1 MTVSNPAAVAALL
14 VASACLFGCPPS
26 ADKSAQDG
34 GAADARAEASLAD
47 GAASAAAAPDAAPWE
62 EGNVPPAQNEE
73 LTTRMKHLLE
83 AIAQDN
89 PDLAKDV
96 VYPREAWMQTKDA
109 QDPGKLWDSKV
120 QSAFKK
126 SVHRSHKRRKHMDRA
141 KFIGFE
147 LGKNV
152 SLVPPKKKDLK
163 KPAWRVKRS
172 KILFSVDDKSL
183 SIEIAEMTA
192 YRGAWYVT
200 RLR

>member
-1 MTVSNPAAVAALL
+1 MLSRVVTAAVAATLL
-14 VASACLFGCPPS
+14 GCPPS
-26 ADKSAQDG
+26 ASSSADG
-34 GAADARAEASLAD
+34 GADASRLEAGSGDA
-47 GAASAAAAPDAAPWE
+47 GAGPGGPDAAPWE

-73 LTTRMKHLLE
+73 LTTRMRHLLE

-89 PDLAKDV
+89 PDLAKDI
-96 VYPREAWMQTKDA
+96 VYPREAWMVTRDAADPAKAWDTK
-109 QDPGKLWDSKV
+109 L
-120 QSAFKK
+120 SAGFKK
-126 SVHRSHKRRKHMDRA
+126 SVHRLHKRRKHMDRA
-141 KFIGFE
+141 KFVGFE

-152 SLVPPKKKDLK
+152 SLTPPKKKDFK
-163 KPAWRVKRS
+163 KATWRVKRS